1 MVLYRTPLPTAKQT
15 VRTFRT
21 SFWGRQDGNVA
32 ILTALTILIMFVL
45 AGGAVDIIR
54 MTILRAELQ
63 EATDSAV
70 LAAASLTNARA
81 PETVAQDYFDKNFNK
96 SRFGLN
102 SVDFNPVVLANSL
115 ERKAVRATAR
125 TEMPTVFLG
134 VLDII
139 NGTPGRFEKFAIEV
153 SSEASESEQFLE
165 VALVVD
171 ISGSMSGPKITN
183 LRSASETFIDK
194 IFDDS
199 DAGQT
204 SFSLIP
210 FSANVNIEPLFDDF
224 ADTSSLP
231 LPVAKPCLLYEDED
245 FDRFDIPQRNSVDQ
259 TGTGEI
265 DECAPTAAIFNT
277 DNRIDLVNT
286 AKSLS
291 ADGRTDGHIG
301 LMWGLKALSP
311 DLRGRLGGTYPD
323 RPLDLNEKTVKVLV
337 LMSDGNLNPADVPDA
352 VTAFN
357 DATATFED
365 MCDDAR
371 NDGILVFTIGF
382 QIASGSAADTLL
394 SACATSVS
402 QYYFV
407 ESTDLNTAFS
417 SIATSIRKLRI
428 TA

>member
-1 MVLYRTPLPTAKQT
+1 MASYRTPSPEAKQT
-15 VRTFRT
+15 IRVFRKP
-21 SFWGRQDGNVA
+21 FWSRQDGNVA

-54 MTILRAELQ
+54 MTTLRAELQ

-70 LAAASLTNARA
+70 LAAASLANARE
-81 PETVAQDYFDKNFNK
+81 PETVARDYFDNNFDET
-96 SRFGLN
+96 RYGLAT
-102 SVDFNPVVLANSL
+102 VDFNPVATANSL

-125 TEMPTVFLG
+125 AEMPTVFLG
-134 VLDII
+134 ILDII
-139 NGTPGRFEKFAIEV
+139 NGTPGRFGKLAIEV
-153 SSEASESEQFLE
+153 SSEATESEQFLE

-171 ISGSMSGPKITN
+171 ISGSMSGPKIAT
-183 LRSASETFIDK
+183 LRSASETFIDR

-199 DAGQT
+199 EAGQT

-210 FSANVNIEPLFDDF
+210 FSANVNIDPLFADF
-224 ADTSSLP
+224 ADTSALTV
-231 LPVAKPCLLYEDED
+231 PVAKPCLLYEDED
-245 FDRFDIPQRNSVDQ
+245 FDRFDIPERSAVDQ
-259 TGTGEI
+259 AGTGEI
-265 DECAPTAAIFNT
+265 DQCAPTAAIFNT

-286 AKSLS
+286 ANSLS
-291 ADGRTDGHIG
+291 AGGRTDGHIG

-323 RPLDLNEKTVKVLV
+323 RPLALNDKTVKVLV
-337 LMSDGNLNPADVPDA
+337 VMSDGDLNPADVPDA

-357 DATATFED
+357 NATATFEE

-371 NDGILVFTIGF
+371 NDDILVFTIGF
-382 QIASGSAADTLL
+382 QIAPGSAADSLL

-407 ESTDLNTAFS
+407 ETADLNAAFN
-417 SIATSIRKLRI
+417 SIAISIQKLRI